1 MATVT
6 VRINGM
12 DYNLKG
18 KEDEG
23 YLKELAS
30 YVEDKLQEI
39 LSKNSKLSV
48 SAASILTAINLA
60 DEAFKGQSKL
70 NEIQSNYENLKIAN
84 RSFKKE
90 LEELLQKQDLIIKN
104 KEIEFAGIIKKLK
117 FELENAIKAK
127 QVMELEKRAAQENKN
142 ILIEEKNKLI
152 KEQEELK
159 AKVLKNND
167 DLFKAQIEKL
177 NEELKI
183 LKEENQSLKRE
194 NHTMKNSNKDL
205 KFNLQ
210 TSKYKLIDLEKKFIE
225 SQILLAKEKA
235 IKEPLKVKK
244 VKK

>member
-18 KEDEG
+18 KEDEA

-60 DEAFKGQSKL
+60 DEAFKGQSEL
-70 NEIQSNYENLKIAN
+70 NEIQGNYENLKIAN

-90 LEELLQKQDLIIKN
+90 LEELLQKQDLIVKN
-104 KEIEFAGIIKKLK
+104 KEVEFAGAIKNLK
-117 FELENAIKAK
+117 IELQNAVKAK
-127 QVMELEKRAAQENKN
+127 QVIELEKRAAQENKN
-142 ILIEEKNKLI
+142 ILIEERNKLI
-152 KEQEELK
+152 KEKEELK
-159 AKVLKNND
+159 TKVLKNND
-167 DLFKAQIEKL
+167 ELFKAKIEKL
-177 NEELKI
+177 SEELEL
-183 LKEENQSLKRE
+183 LKEENQNLKRE
-194 NHTMKNSNKDL
+194 NQTMKNSNKDL

-225 SQILLAKEKA
+225 SQISLAKEKA
-235 IKEPLKVKK
+235 VNDPLKVKK
-244 VKK
+244 LKK